1 MSDLAISQVL
11 AQMRELQSRI
21 GGVGAPAPG
30 LAGGPEGL
38 RGAQAAPD
46 FATLMKGQLDSVAG
60 MQNSAKALAAA
71 YEGGDR
77 SVDIS
82 RVMLEVNK
90 ASIAFHAITEVRN
103 KLVDAYTQV
112 MNMSV

>member
-11 AQMRELQSRI
+11 AQMRDLQSRI
-21 GGVGAPAPG
+21 GGIGASG
-30 LAGGPEGL
+30 AGPSGSLEGL
-38 RGAQAAPD
+38 QGTQQGPD
-46 FATLMKGQLDSVAG
+46 FATLMKGQVDSVAG
-60 MQNSAKALAAA
+60 MQNSAKMLADA
-71 YEGGDR
+71 YESGDK